1 MWNSEKSPFYTQ
13 DVLALWQ
20 RKKRAHFF
28 LPAFLSKPAENCSMK
43 EGIISLLK

>member
-20 RKKRAHFF
+20 RKKRAHF
-28 LPAFLSKPAENCSMK
+28 LPAFLSKPAESCSTK